1 MKIMDLADH
10 WENIARRK
18 WTDSLSEKDPIGKKL
33 IEHGA
38 LCYQNCARE
47 LREALTFALPRPL
60 TIEARDQK

>member
-1 MKIMDLADH
+1 MTPQELIVK

-18 WTDSLSEKDPIGKKL
+18 WYDAEQEASPMGKRL

-47 LREALTFALPRPL
+47 LREVLISVSPLPSATQEEGR
-60 TIEARDQK
+60 K